1 MLAGRNGAR
10 GRIRTRTADALDIV
24 SLLFGLRERRWSL
37 QPVLPRHGFFTKEIG
52 GLPHGG
58 NMWAELPFLA
68 NEPP

>member
-1 MLAGRNGAR
+1 
-10 GRIRTRTADALDIV
+10 
-24 SLLFGLRERRWSL
+24 
-37 QPVLPRHGFFTKEIG
+37 VLPRHGFFTKEIG